1 MPQSCTF
8 PFQLS
13 QQTKSTLDYG
23 QLGDNMGLRRSMK
36 LSKVKQ
42 IVIFCEKKKKKSL
55 EKPMQSRSIQGSAL
69 R

>member
-13 QQTKSTLDYG
+13 QQTKSTLGYG

-42 IVIFCEKKKKKSL
+42 IVIFCEKKKKSL

>member
-42 IVIFCEKKKKKSL
+42 IVIFCEKKKKSL
-55 EKPMQSRSIQGSAL
+55 
-69 R
+69 